1 MNVQIL
7 LSTYNGE
14 RYLGALLDSILA
26 QTYQDWNLLIR
37 DDGSSDCTMSVI
49 QDYISKDSRIT
60 LLPSKE
66 NVGVIS
72 SFELLLKSSSAPY
85 LLFCDQ
91 DDVWLPKKVDILYSC
106 MLDEERNFPGK
117 PLLVHSDLLVVDAD
131 LNIISNSFWEY
142 SNINIA
148 QHDFNF
154 LGVKNYV
161 TGCAMMI
168 NRLAVNCSLPFL
180 PETRMHD
187 AWIALKVLKNGGE
200 IRSLS
205 QPTIMYRQ
213 HANNVVGAIEQKNV
227 FKEKIVQ
234 IQSVVQENRLQWRML
249 KQIGYGSVFKY
260 LFYKI
265 RTILSL

>member
-37 DDGSSDCTMSVI
+37 DDGSSDGTMSVI

-154 LGVKNYV
+154 LGVK
-161 TGCAMMI
+161 
-168 NRLAVNCSLPFL
+168 
-180 PETRMHD
+180 
-187 AWIALKVLKNGGE
+187 
-200 IRSLS
+200 
-205 QPTIMYRQ
+205 
-213 HANNVVGAIEQKNV
+213 
-227 FKEKIVQ
+227 
-234 IQSVVQENRLQWRML
+234 
-249 KQIGYGSVFKY
+249 
-260 LFYKI
+260 
-265 RTILSL
+265 ILL

>member
-37 DDGSSDCTMSVI
+37 DDGSSDGTMSVI
-49 QDYISKDSRIT
+49 QDYISRDSRIT

-91 DDVWLPKKVDILYSC
+91 DDVWLPTKVSDQLDA
-106 MLDEERNFPGK
+106 MLECEGCHVNTPIV
-117 PLLVHSDLLVVDAD
+117 VHSDLLVVDSD
-131 LNIISNSFWEY
+131 LNLISNSFWEY

-168 NRLAVNCSLPFL
+168 NRLAVDCALPFL

-187 AWIALKVLKNGGE
+187 AWIALNVLKNGGE
-200 IRSLS
+200 IKSLS

-265 RTILSL
+265 RTILNV